1 MAVRVGKD
9 LFVINRCADI
19 DIGFR
24 FCDEGLI
31 DVRKLGEFIYKVEFI
46 SFGFRKI
53 SLKLNNII

>member
-31 DVRKLGEFIYKVEFI
+31 DVRKYGEFIYKVE
-46 SFGFRKI
+46 
-53 SLKLNNII
+53 